1 MGSPDEQ
8 RAGAQNKLP
17 FDANLELGAG
27 LLPLNGTGYGAVAPN
42 ATVTLAWTVPASAGP
57 GTADGAAVG
66 YTYRSSIDP
75 QAHENAGLIG
85 ALVVSSQARG
95 PAPCISSNGLRCW
108 GHSTQ

>member
-1 MGSPDEQ
+1 M
-8 RAGAQNKLP
+8 QNKLP

-42 ATVTLAWTVPASAGP
+42 ATVTLAWTVPAGAGP

-75 QAHENAGLIG
+75 QGHENAGLIG
-85 ALVVSSQARG
+85 ALVVTSQARG
-95 PAPCISSNGLRCW
+95 PTPYPPPPGLRVL
-108 GHSTQ
+108 GNFMH